1 MSTSSVFSVSSTRA
15 RPGRTAVFLGL
26 SALAHLVL
34 GLLIYFDIAGIG
46 GGFGLGVGPGFGMG
60 SGGGAGLGKVN
71 RRQVFSLEDLPDI
84 VRPQDPKRDEEVKDL
99 VVARTPQPV
108 FVPEQV
114 KPKVVEKKVTTG
126 PVVKFARPVAPL
138 GAGTDLGARFASTGS
153 GAGGFGVGGGGGG
166 GIGLSGL
173 GISLNSAFGK
183 YVGGL
188 RKQGLDV
195 ALVIDATGSMQMVI
209 DDLKRRLDDL
219 VVTMQRLVPN
229 ARIGAV
235 AFRDR
240 DDGKVATAPRQS
252 EDFLVKWTDLT
263 FKGSK
268 VKGFL
273 NGLVAEG
280 GGNWEEAVKDGFE
293 AAMNQLTWRPEAKKV
308 IILVG
313 SSPPHQQDMPALR
326 QLVSEWQGRGGV
338 VSTIDVS
345 QRLHEEH
352 ERKLHRWLYGDELET
367 VSPLPDFYKQ
377 VQASYGDLSRL
388 GGGESIALGQNQ
400 ALVRYLLVLTF
411 GQQWERDVSKVTRGK
426 S

>member
-1 MSTSSVFSVSSTRA
+1 MSTPLEPASTRPRA
-15 RPGRTAVFLGL
+15 RRVLGFQAL

-60 SGGGAGLGKVN
+60 SGGGVGLGEQN
-71 RRQVFSLEDLPDI
+71 RRQIFSLEDIPEL
-84 VRPQDPKRDEEVKDL
+84 VRPQDPKRDEEVKEL
-99 VVARTPQPV
+99 VIARTPEPI
-108 FVPEQV
+108 FVPEQTRPKAVEV
-114 KPKVVEKKVTTG
+114 KTS
-126 PVVKFARPVAPL
+126 PVVQFARPVTPI
-138 GAGTDLGARFASTGS
+138 GAGTDLGARFASTGA
-153 GAGGFGVGGGGGG
+153 GTGGFGVGGGGGS
-166 GIGLSGL
+166 GIGLRDL
-173 GISLNSAFGK
+173 GISLDSAFGK

-188 RKQGLDV
+188 RKVGLDV
-195 ALVIDATGSMQMVI
+195 ALVVDSTGSMQMVI

-219 VVTMQRLVPN
+219 VTTMQRLVPN

-240 DDGKVATAPRQS
+240 ADDKIATAPRRS

-263 FKGSK
+263 FRGSK
-268 VKGFL
+268 VKSFL
-273 NGLVAEG
+273 NGIVAEG
-280 GGNWEEAVKDGFE
+280 GGDWEEAVKDGFE

-313 SSPPHQQDMPALR
+313 SSPPHDKDMPALR
-326 QLVSEWQGRGGV
+326 QMVSQWQARGGV

-352 ERKLHRWLYGDELET
+352 ERKLHRWLYGDELRT
-367 VSPLPDFYKQ
+367 VSPLPEFYKQ
-377 VQASYGDLSRL
+377 VQASYRDLSRL
-388 GGGESIALGQNQ
+388 GGGESIALGQDQ

-411 GQQWERDVSKVTRGK
+411 GQQWEKDVSRVARGK
-426 S
+426 T

>member
-1 MSTSSVFSVSSTRA
+1 MSPTVITKSTTRPRA
-15 RPGRTAVFLGL
+15 GRTLGFLGL
-26 SALAHLVL
+26 SAFAHLLL

-60 SGGGAGLGKVN
+60 SGGGVGLGKTN
-71 RRQVFSLEDLPDI
+71 RRQIFSLEDLPEL

-108 FVPEQV
+108 FVPEPT
-114 KPKVVEKKVTTG
+114 KPKAVKVTTG
-126 PVVKFARPVAPL
+126 PVVHFSRPVKPII
-138 GAGTDLGARFASTGS
+138 GEGTDLGARFASS
-153 GAGGFGVGGGGGG
+153 GAGTGGFGIGGGGGS
-166 GIGLSGL
+166 GIGLASL
-173 GISLNSAFGK
+173 GISLDSAFGK

-240 DDGKVATAPRQS
+240 ADDKIATAPRQS

-268 VKGFL
+268 VKTFL

-280 GGNWEEAVKDGFE
+280 GGDWEEAVKDGFE
-293 AAMNQLTWRPEAKKV
+293 AAMNQLKWRPEAKKV

-313 SSPPHQQDMPALR
+313 SSPPHERDMAALR
-326 QLVSEWQGRGGV
+326 GLVSQWQARGGV
-338 VSTIDVS
+338 VSAIDVS
-345 QRLHEEH
+345 QRLHEQH
-352 ERKLHRWLYGDELET
+352 ERKLHRWLYGDELQT
-367 VSPLPDFYKQ
+367 VSPLPDFYQQ
-377 VQASYGDLSRL
+377 VRASYGTLSRL
-388 GGGESIALGQNQ
+388 GGGEAIALEQNQ

-411 GQQWERDVSKVTRGK
+411 GQQWEKDVSRVTRSK